1 MSFNSFIYFIDS
13 TETESEHSANTN
25 NKLTR
30 MMKMFIERLKS
41 GGRGENEEG
50 FRLTTEKTILAKA
63 IERTNV
69 NLKREFK
76 SQELN
81 RLGLPLL
88 SITFARAKLSNEFAQ
103 LSLLRTRASTKTI
116 DSNNNNNNN
125 NNNNEKKKKDEV
137 KIPFMRMLKNNP
149 DGLVIS
155 VMGKTA
161 AVFLAG
167 GLAGALAKTCT
178 APLDRLKIIMQT
190 AGANK
195 QQSAAAKAAVDGGLI
210 PAFIAIGK
218 SEGIAG
224 YWRGNTPQVA
234 RVLPYSATMLFAY
247 DFYKKKYTN
256 KETGELSVAGRLA
269 AGASAACTATIITY
283 PLDIIRLRLS
293 IDPTTKNMVQ
303 VFKNILK
310 EEGAMAFAKG
320 LPATCLSIAPYSA
333 LNFCMF
339 DLIKASLPAEI
350 RNEPQG
356 IAMASLMATALATG
370 SCYPLDT
377 VRRQMQMKSST
388 TTNIIV
394 AAKNIVATQGVAGL
408 FRGFVPNAVKN
419 MPNKSIQ
426 LTTYDVLKKYI
437 AKSELAY
444 EKEKAVYLK
453 ELKNV
458 KVIKRA

>member
-1 MSFNSFIYFIDS
+1 M
-13 TETESEHSANTN
+13 
-25 NKLTR
+25 
-30 MMKMFIERLKS
+30 
-41 GGRGENEEG
+41 
-50 FRLTTEKTILAKA
+50 
-63 IERTNV
+63 
-69 NLKREFK
+69 
-76 SQELN
+76 
-81 RLGLPLL
+81 
-88 SITFARAKLSNEFAQ
+88 
-103 LSLLRTRASTKTI
+103 
-116 DSNNNNNNN
+116 
-125 NNNNEKKKKDEV
+125 
-137 KIPFMRMLKNNP
+137 
-149 DGLVIS
+149 
-155 VMGKTA
+155 
-161 AVFLAG
+161 
-167 GLAGALAKTCT
+167 
-178 APLDRLKIIMQT
+178 
-190 AGANK
+190 
-195 QQSAAAKAAVDGGLI
+195 
-210 PAFIAIGK
+210 
-218 SEGIAG
+218 
-224 YWRGNTPQVA
+224 
-234 RVLPYSATMLFAY
+234 
-247 DFYKKKYTN
+247 KKYTN